1 MDRQA
6 WLAERRAAVELD
18 YTIEAPTY
26 DDGYDPA
33 TPVHRRSVEHLID
46 SCPPGGTVLD
56 AACGTGP
63 YIGMVLEAGLRVVGA
78 DQSAGMLEQARSR
91 FPEVRFERIG
101 LQELAFEGDFDAAM
115 CVDAMEH
122 VPPEDWLVVLG
133 NLVRAVR
140 PEGHVYLTLEQIDP
154 REVDQ
159 AFAELTAAD
168 APAVRGEVVAGD
180 TGGYHFYPDRDRVG
194 GWLADAG
201 LEIVEDTDE
210 WLGGYG
216 YRHLLLRTP
225 A

>member
-1 MDRQA
+1 
-6 WLAERRAAVELD
+6 
-18 YTIEAPTY
+18 
-26 DDGYDPA
+26 
-33 TPVHRRSVEHLID
+33 
-46 SCPPGGTVLD
+46 
-56 AACGTGP
+56 
-63 YIGMVLEAGLRVVGA
+63 
-78 DQSAGMLEQARSR
+78 
-91 FPEVRFERIG
+91 
-101 LQELAFEGDFDAAM
+101 M

-122 VPPEDWLVVLG
+122 VPPEDWPAVLG

-140 PEGHVYLTLEQIDP
+140 PAGHVYLTLEQIDP
-154 REVDQ
+154 RDVDQ

-210 WLGGYG
+210 WLDGYG
-216 YRHLLLRTP
+216 YRHLLVRTP